1 MSNLKYTKDQIQ
13 DDDEEDMK
21 LVNVNML
28 NGGPDVA

>member
-1 MSNLKYTKDQIQ
+1 MDADTRQ

-21 LVNVNML
+21 LVNTAML